1 LQETAALGA
10 EGNAHLVWRN
20 SGDLKKARMGS
31 LAGPESPRPCSHRTK
46 LRLRPA
52 MREEWTSLAG
62 REDGGTR
69 RRRVTAT
76 TEAAA
81 MAVPRVKRRRSRLL
95 MGRTGLKC
103 VE

>member
-31 LAGPESPRPCSHRTK
+31 LAGPESPRPCSHSTK

-76 TEAAA
+76 TEAEQATHGPDRA
-81 MAVPRVKRRRSRLL
+81 EMRRMRE
-95 MGRTGLKC
+95 RTLTRC
-103 VE
+103 ACP